1 MVVGIS
7 SLIDSVGNMIGF
19 DTIALLGLDVY
30 LLLAPFWMLAFG
42 ISLLRTSAAEIA
54 LAGS

>member
-1 MVVGIS
+1 MGIS